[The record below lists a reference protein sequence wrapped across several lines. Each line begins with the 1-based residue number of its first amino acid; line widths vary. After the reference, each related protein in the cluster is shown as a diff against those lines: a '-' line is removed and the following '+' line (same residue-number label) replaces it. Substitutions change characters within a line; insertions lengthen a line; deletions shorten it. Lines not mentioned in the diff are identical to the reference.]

1 MRRVFRLILGVLLL
15 TTALCRGEN
24 CAWLNAA
31 TAGGVLG
38 GHVTSTVVHTTPQD
52 TTCEFTRSQGA
63 GISSLRIAVH
73 TMTAFEK
80 EFPAYLTLCGTTA
93 ISLRA
98 VGNEAVE
105 CTRPDGQD
113 VVTEQVIGRVRDRV
127 FILRWSMPKSTQGI
141 GVQSQDDIRETIRNV
156 AEQIAGSLF

>member
-1 MRRVFRLILGVLLL
+1 MRKVFGLILGVLL
-15 TTALCRGEN
+15 TAALCHGEN

-38 GHVTSTVVHTTPQD
+38 GLVASTVVHTTPQD
-52 TTCEFTRSQGA
+52 TTCDFTRSQGTA
-63 GISSLRIAVH
+63 LFSLQIAVH

-80 EFPAYLTLCGTTA
+80 EFPAYLGLCSTSA

-105 CTRPDGQD
+105 CTRRDGHD
-113 VVTEQVIGRVRDRV
+113 LVTEQVIGRVRDRA
-127 FILRWSMPKSTQGI
+127 FILKWSMPKSNQGA
-141 GVQSQDDIRETIRNV
+141 GTQSQDEIRETIRNV
-156 AEQIAGSLF
+156 AEQVAGSLF